1 LAAPVIKNY
10 KDQSIIYFEH
20 DRSDEVYVLR
30 SGRVILTYTPI
41 DSKNEVK
48 EDVRVGEFFGVKSAI
63 GRFPREETAQVVGS
77 ASVLSFKLPDF
88 EAFVSER
95 THLIIKMMKVFSNN
109 LRQYHSKV
117 REQLGQQGDAKSPAF
132 ELMNVAEVF
141 YKNGQLEHAIYGFE
155 KYLSHY
161 PKGAYSAR
169 AQELLNLAKRSAQY
183 PTNMPEI
190 TYEFEKKSVQ
200 PGSLQSEI
208 ETVRTQ
214 GSEAPTESP
223 ESLLKQAKSNF
234 SLGDYHGAIPKLKA
248 ILAQPSYSEAEKQVV
263 EEATLM
269 LGNAQKNS
277 KDSDGAFVTF
287 SNFIKNYPRSEKV
300 KEVMFSL
307 GEVAE
312 SKNEVA
318 KAIAIFSK
326 VASMSSQDDLTQK
339 AKQKIEA
346 LKG

>member
-1 LAAPVIKNY
+1 MAAPVIKNY

-63 GRFPREETAQVVGS
+63 GRFPREETAQVVGN

-88 EAFVSER
+88 ETFVSER

-141 YKNGQLEHAIYGFE
+141 YKNGQLEHAVYGFE

-161 PKGAYSAR
+161 PQGAYSAR
-169 AQELLNLAKRSAQY
+169 AQELLNLARRSAQY
-183 PTNMPEI
+183 PTNMPDL
-190 TYEFEKKSVQ
+190 TYEFEKKSAQQ
-200 PGSLQSEI
+200 PTSLQSEI
-208 ETVRTQ
+208 DTIRKQ
-214 GSEAPTESP
+214 GTEVSP
-223 ESLLKQAKSNF
+223 DSSNSLLKQAKSNF
-234 SLGDYHGAIPKLKA
+234 SLGDYAGAISKLKS
-248 ILAQPSYSEAEKQVV
+248 IVAQPSSLDPQVV

-269 LGNAQKNS
+269 LGSAQKNS
-277 KDSDGAFVTF
+277 KDGDGAFVTL
-287 SNFIKNYPRSEKV
+287 SGFIKNYPRSEKV
-300 KEVMFSL
+300 KEAMYLL

-312 SKNEVA
+312 SKKEVA

-326 VASMSSQDDLTQK
+326 VASMSSQDEFTQK